1 MKKVCLALLLGVSIG
16 GYSKTVSTYENCDKT
31 YTTPFHVS
39 LHGNKIEIEN
49 SGEIFQT
56 SAVFSDDSG
65 LYYTNYLKTV
75 EVEEPTVID
84 LSPLLNEDHFTTDV
98 QLEPLEEVEVKVEI
112 GTKAPR
118 IVADPQPQKAVSAT
132 IEQKQVKSWPYSA
145 KHHR

>member
-31 YTTPFHVS
+31 YITPFYVS

-84 LSPLLNEDHFTTDV
+84 LSPLLNEDHFTTDA
-98 QLEPLEEVEVKVEI
+98 QLEAVEVKVEI
-112 GTKAPR
+112 ETKAPT
-118 IVADPQPQKAVSAT
+118 IVADPQPQKAVSAPR
-132 IEQKQVKSWPYSA
+132 EQKQVKSWPYNH